1 MNIKKEELLNK
12 LSREDS
18 LDLIQAYV
26 EEKINV
32 DTFNKK
38 DISSEMFRLFF
49 NVIELGREV
58 RISIKEE
65 SYKNSESKIAD
76 IFLVLISI
84 CNSLNINLFDALTEK
99 EMVLNKICS
108 IFNRKKG
115 IKNERFRKIFN

>member
-32 DTFNKK
+32 NTFNKK
-38 DISSEMFRLFF
+38 DIASEMFRLFF

-58 RISIKEE
+58 RVSIKEE
-65 SYKNSESKIAD
+65 NYKNSESKIAD
-76 IFLVLISI
+76 IFLVLVSI

-99 EMVLNKICS
+99 EMVLNGTLAKWI
-108 IFNRKKG
+108 
-115 IKNERFRKIFN
+115 